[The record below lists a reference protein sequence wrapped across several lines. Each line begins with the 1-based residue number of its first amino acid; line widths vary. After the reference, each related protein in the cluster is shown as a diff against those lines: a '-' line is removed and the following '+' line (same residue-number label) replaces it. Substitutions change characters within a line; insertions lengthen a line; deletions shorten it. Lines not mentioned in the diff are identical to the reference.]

1 MVETAMVEAGT
12 VVRTMVLTMVHRGGR
27 GTMETRSMSG
37 AAAGAGARHGDADAG
52 ADKRRR

>member
-1 MVETAMVEAGT
+1 MVETGA
-12 VVRTMVLTMVHRGGR
+12 VVRTTVRTMVHRGGR

-37 AAAGAGARHGDADAG
+37 AAAGAGAGARHGDADAG

>member
-1 MVETAMVEAGT
+1 MEAVGA
-12 VVRTMVLTMVHRGGR
+12 VVRTMMVRTMVHRGGR

-37 AAAGAGARHGDADAG
+37 AAAGAGARHGGADAG